1 MNINTNI
8 VDHPEFK
15 WMPGM
20 LASDEADQP
29 HRIIS
34 VERFPGGSPLIQ
46 TNYNGGSPFALGLV
60 AVDLDDPATIGCLMH
75 LDGMDW
81 SMNKIRRIARG
92 TCYKGVESID

>member
-8 VDHPEFK
+8 VDHPQFK

-20 LASDEADQP
+20 LASDEQDRSGLM

-34 VERFPGGSPLIQ
+34 VERFAGGPLVQ
-46 TNYNGGSPFALGLV
+46 TCTNGGSPGAIGLV

-75 LDGMDW
+75 PDGMDW
-81 SMNKIRRIARG
+81 SMTKIRRIALG
-92 TCYKGVESID
+92 TYPKGGA